1 MMAEYYEQRIDFG
14 MILTE
19 ATSVD
24 AMGVGYPN
32 TPGIWSDE
40 QVEGWKKVTE
50 RVHAKVGVIL
60 CQLWHVG
67 RMSDPIYLD
76 GKIHVSSSAIAPAG
90 HVSLVRPEKSF
101 VTPRALTVEEIQEVV
116 QQYKR
121 GAENAKKAGFDGVE
135 ILLYQISQT
144 ELLSRAA
151 LQDIKR
157 RALRSGLALYG
168 MSTHQ
173 GFVSPDPEVRRQNIE
188 LTIGQIELCYALGI
202 PTMRVNTGRWGTSKN
217 FDELMANRGI
227 EPPLPGYTE
236 EDGFPW
242 VIDAL
247 ERCLPTA
254 EKCGVVLGLENH
266 WGLGLTPEGV
276 LRIVDAIDS
285 PWLQVTLD
293 TGNFLENPYEKLEKL
308 APKTVLL
315 QAKTYYGGGEW
326 YSLDLDYQKV
336 GELMRK
342 ANYRGWVSLEFEG
355 KEDYRTAIPKSL
367 ELLRK
372 SFTRAT

>member
-1 MMAEYYEQRIDFG
+1 MKETAMQRRQFNGMLSGTLGLSAASCTGMLSGSLCASPVEASAGARTTLPIGLSTYSLWRFKNDEFKDVGKCIDF
-14 MILTE
+14 
-19 ATSVD
+19 
-24 AMGVGYPN
+24 
-32 TPGIWSDE
+32 
-40 QVEGWKKVTE
+40 
-50 RVHAKVGVIL
+50 
-60 CQLWHVG
+60 
-67 RMSDPIYLD
+67 
-76 GKIHVSSSAIAPAG
+76 AG
-90 HVSLVRPEKSF
+90 EL
-101 VTPRALTVEEIQEVV
+101 
-116 QQYKR
+116 
-121 GAENAKKAGFDGVE
+121 GFDGVE

-173 GFVSPDPEVRRQNIE
+173 GFVSPDAQVRRQNIE

-372 SFTRAT
+372 SFTRAG

>member
-1 MMAEYYEQRIDFG
+1 MKETAMQRRQFNGMLSGTLGLSAASCTGMLSGMLSGSICASPVEASAGARTTLPIGLSTYSLWRFKNDEFKDVGKCIDF
-14 MILTE
+14 
-19 ATSVD
+19 
-24 AMGVGYPN
+24 
-32 TPGIWSDE
+32 
-40 QVEGWKKVTE
+40 
-50 RVHAKVGVIL
+50 
-60 CQLWHVG
+60 
-67 RMSDPIYLD
+67 
-76 GKIHVSSSAIAPAG
+76 AG
-90 HVSLVRPEKSF
+90 EL
-101 VTPRALTVEEIQEVV
+101 
-116 QQYKR
+116 
-121 GAENAKKAGFDGVE
+121 GFDGVE

-173 GFVSPDPEVRRQNIE
+173 GFVSPDAQVRRQNIE

-372 SFTRAT
+372 SFTRAG